1 MDSQEPTRPEYA
13 EIQEMVMN
21 VLQKD
26 IGTPGEKALY
36 ENATRSFIDMIA
48 FLETMYVSTI
58 LSMVGSF
65 IKTMDESD
73 DKAFVE
79 HLRHVIKK
87 TVDAV
92 SVSPQATLEI
102 HYADMI
108 EMIGLPDPLA
118 EKTHNQKVAED
129 IMREMGEQD
138 G

>member
-1 MDSQEPTRPEYA
+1 MDNETTRPEYQ
-13 EIQEMVMN
+13 EIQEQVMS

-36 ENATRSFIDMIA
+36 ENATRSFIEMIE
-48 FLETMYVSTI
+48 FLEMLYISTV

-65 IKTMDESD
+65 IKTMDDSN

-79 HLRHVIKK
+79 HLRVVIRE
-87 TVDAV
+87 VVEAV
-92 SVSPQATLEI
+92 GVSPQATLES
-102 HYADMI
+102 HYKEMI

-118 EKTHNQKVAED
+118 EKTHNQLVTEE
-129 IMREMGEQD
+129 ILRELGE